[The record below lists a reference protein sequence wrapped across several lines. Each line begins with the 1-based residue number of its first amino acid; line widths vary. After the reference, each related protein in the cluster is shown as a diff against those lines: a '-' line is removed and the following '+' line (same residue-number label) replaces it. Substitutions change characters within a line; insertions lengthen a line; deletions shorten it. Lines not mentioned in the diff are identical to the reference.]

1 MTCFAVFGVSEFNVS
16 LEHGFKGPGWAA
28 AAVLISW
35 FLTIVALPICIGFVQ
50 SVDKYRN
57 FFTCCP
63 TMCFPVIQRSEL
75 DVDNMDKIEGRSES
89 QRVPV
94 LFGGHNLPALV

>member
-1 MTCFAVFGVSEFNVS
+1 MTFFAVFGVSEFNVS
-16 LEHGFKGPGWAA
+16 LEYGLKGSGWMAV
-28 AAVLISW
+28 AVLVSW
-35 FLTIVALPICIGFVQ
+35 VLTIVALPICIGFVQ

-63 TMCFPVIQRSEL
+63 TICFPVIQRSEL